1 MEANVACSTDASES
15 LIFKTEQFV
24 KAELQGFDASHDYFR
39 NLKILQ
45 LPINVFHYKR
55 YWSSKKNSFGARGWR
70 ECSTSWRIRDGKMS
84 KFLSVCLILRS
95 YNLILAI

>member
-55 YWSSKKNSFGARGWR
+55 Y
-70 ECSTSWRIRDGKMS
+70 
-84 KFLSVCLILRS
+84 
-95 YNLILAI
+95 